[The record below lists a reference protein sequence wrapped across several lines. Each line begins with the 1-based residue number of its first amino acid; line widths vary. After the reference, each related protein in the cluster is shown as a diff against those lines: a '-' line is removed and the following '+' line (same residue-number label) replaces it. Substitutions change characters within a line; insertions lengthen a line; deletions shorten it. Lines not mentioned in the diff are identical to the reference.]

1 VLCLR
6 VLSRRNL
13 SHLSRRCSPNS
24 RLINRL
30 EPLFYPEP
38 RRDLLFSTPG
48 LCFQQLAA
56 SFPKVPG
63 VGYPECNYGTPGWG
77 VPKHV
82 SLPTHQPASS
92 SLRQLSALCVSLP
105 RLPRASRG
113 ASRGA
118 LSFAVALIRS
128 SRRFLCPPL
137 TTFRI
142 NTCKS
147 VSKQRALTIFR
158 MNTYEKGGEGGGA
171 SLRHSL
177 RWLMCQEAGYRSRPA
192 ERFANCRSAGV

>member
-1 VLCLR
+1 MLCLR

-24 RLINRL
+24 CLINRL

-38 RRDLLFSTPG
+38 RRDLLFPTPV

-56 SFPKVPG
+56 SFPKS
-63 VGYPECNYGTPGWG
+63 PGWG
-77 VPKHV
+77 V
-82 SLPTHQPASS
+82 LQARPTHQPAPS

-105 RLPRASRG
+105 RVSK
-113 ASRGA
+113 GA
-118 LSFAVALIRS
+118 LSVSAAFARS

-137 TTFRI
+137 TTFRM

-147 VSKQRALTIFR
+147 VSKQSTLTPFR
-158 MNTYEKGGEGGGA
+158 MNTYAKRGEGGGQDRVGA
-171 SLRHSL
+171 R
-177 RWLMCQEAGYRSRPA
+177 RS
-192 ERFANCRSAGV
+192 CRRSYAVSP